1 MTLPRLQG
9 VYKAA
14 RSERKIGA
22 MAIYTDIDF
31 MSEAHILRGRHYAAA
46 PESSDGA
53 SAPCVIMAHGTS
65 ATISMALDKYA
76 AAFQSAGLNVV
87 LYDHAGLGASDG
99 AQRQV
104 INPWVQARGYRDA
117 CTFVQ
122 ASPHSYNGQI
132 FIWGDS
138 YAGMLV
144 LLVGAF
150 VEGLAGIVSHIPAT
164 GPKQLLSSDPAGD
177 FKTLQTL
184 FETADL
190 NQFDAHVAGPMPV
203 VSADPFGVPSLLLP
217 IQAYTWF
224 ISYGGQ
230 FGSQWQNSI
239 TRVIPET
246 PVPFAPQIT
255 TPFLTAP
262 TMMLV
267 GRGDEMVHCNSD
279 VQKAVF
285 DSILTEKEF
294 YEVGGGHFGCLYAGT
309 DLFDEAVAVE
319 IAFIKRHSAPRN

>member
-1 MTLPRLQG
+1 M
-9 VYKAA
+9 
-14 RSERKIGA
+14 
-22 MAIYTDIDF
+22 
-31 MSEAHILRGRHYAAA
+31 
-46 PESSDGA
+46 
-53 SAPCVIMAHGTS
+53 
-65 ATISMALDKYA
+65 
-76 AAFQSAGLNVV
+76 AFQSAGLNVA

-104 INPWVQARGYRDA
+104 INPWAQAQGYRDVCA
-117 CTFVQ
+117 YVR
-122 ASPHSYNGQI
+122 ASPHSHNGQI

-164 GPKQLLSSDPAGD
+164 GPKQLLSSDPAAD

-224 ISYGGQ
+224 ISHGGQ
-230 FGSQWQNSI
+230 FGSNWQNSI
-239 TRVIPET
+239 TRVIPKT

-255 TPFLTAP
+255 TPFLTVL

-267 GRGDEMVHCNSD
+267 GRGDEMVHCNCD
-279 VQKAVF
+279 VQKS
-285 DSILTEKEF
+285 DI
-294 YEVGGGHFGCLYAGT
+294 
-309 DLFDEAVAVE
+309 
-319 IAFIKRHSAPRN
+319 

>member
-117 CTFVQ
+117 CAYVR

-309 DLFDEAVAVE
+309 DLFEEAVAAE